1 MFSAVAFWQSPTTTT
16 IIPGPGLFVS
26 INEGANTT
34 RYSSNGTT
42 WTASTTGGNATDMTW
57 AAYPMNKVIA
67 TTYTSRVKSSTNG
80 ITWSTETV
88 LPANVAGPVYSPDL
102 NIACA
107 FAGTTRSYYSTDAIT
122 WTSVFGPSQISGG
135 GYYPS
140 VWAKELGIFVA
151 IAGTNILHS
160 STGMS
165 WSFIGTMPAGRWAN
179 VIWIKEK
186 SLFVAVA
193 DISAG
198 VNGVATSPN
207 GATWTARNAAGVDR
221 WFDLAYSPTLD
232 LVVAC
237 RYNGS
242 VTASCIMTSTN
253 STSWTLR
260 TVPVASV
267 LSGIDWS
274 PKLGLFVACPRTG
287 GFMLSSS
294 DGTTWATASGN
305 LGTLFNGIKWCE

>member
-1 MFSAVAFWQSPTTTT
+1 
-16 IIPGPGLFVS
+16 
-26 INEGANTT
+26 
-34 RYSSNGTT
+34 
-42 WTASTTGGNATDMTW
+42 MTW
-57 AAYPMNKVIA
+57 ASYPMNKVISI
-67 TTYTSRVKSSTNG
+67 TYTSRVKNSSNG
-80 ITWSTETV
+80 ITWSTETTM
-88 LPANVAGPVYSPDL
+88 PTNVFGPVYSPEL
-102 NIACA
+102 GVLCLFSGA
-107 FAGTTRSYYSTDAIT
+107 TRSYYSTGTGAT
-122 WTSVFGPSQISGG
+122 AFTSVFGPSQMAGG

-140 VWAKELGIFVA
+140 VWAPELGIFVV
-151 IAGTNILHS
+151 IANTNILHS

-165 WSFIGTMPAGRWAN
+165 WSYVGTMPAGRWAN

-193 DISAG
+193 DVSAG

-207 GATWTARNAAGVDR
+207 GTTWTARNSAGVDR
-221 WFDLAYSPTLD
+221 WYDLAYSPTLD
-232 LVVAC
+232 IIVAV
-237 RYNGS
+237 RYPGS
-242 VTASCIMTSTN
+242 SAVTASCIMSSTN